1 LLPGDFKAPKRSKR
15 NVFLFAS
22 IGMVGLGGLVLTM
35 AIGVF
40 VFTAWMGLPL
50 DAFGLN
56 EGPDQPIAFPHT
68 VHVQDLGMDCT
79 FCHRTVTTE
88 AVASIPSE
96 GLCLTCH
103 RVIGDDLPGV
113 ELLRELGSNDE
124 PINWIRVHRV
134 PDHVKFVHEAHIR
147 AFSGT
152 KTVVEIVDPIDRATQ
167 LGIEEA
173 RAVKSGATLGETLE
187 IAPSGTCIIC
197 HGDVGSMVKVSQVR
211 ALKMGDCLDC
221 HRQNSAPT
229 DCTTCHY

>member
-1 LLPGDFKAPKRSKR
+1 
-15 NVFLFAS
+15 
-22 IGMVGLGGLVLTM
+22 MVGLGGLVVTLV
-35 AIGVF
+35 IGAF
-40 VFTAWMGLPL
+40 VFSAWMGLPL

-56 EGPDQPIAFPHT
+56 EGPGQPIAFPHT
-68 VHVQDLGMDCT
+68 VHVQDMQIDCT
-79 FCHRTVTTE
+79 FCHRAVTTE

-103 RVIGDDLPGV
+103 KVIGDDLAGV
-113 ELLRELGSNDE
+113 ELLRELGANDE
-124 PINWIRVHRV
+124 PINWVRVHRL

-152 KTVVEIVDPIDRATQ
+152 KTVVEIVDPLDRATQ
-167 LGIEEA
+167 LAIEEA
-173 RAVKSGATLGETLE
+173 RAVKSGATLGQTLE

-197 HGDVGSMVKVSQVR
+197 HGDVGSMVKVNQVR
-211 ALKMGDCLDC
+211 SLKMGDCWDC

>member
-1 LLPGDFKAPKRSKR
+1 MLPGEFKAPERNKR

-22 IGMVGLGGLVLTM
+22 IGIAGLGGLVVTLV
-35 AIGVF
+35 IGAF
-40 VFTAWMGLPL
+40 VMSAWLGLPL

-68 VHVQDLGMDCT
+68 VHVQDLGVDCT
-79 FCHRTVTTE
+79 FCHRTVTTQ

-103 RVIGDDLPGV
+103 IVIGDGLPGV
-113 ELLRELGSNDE
+113 ELLREAASNDE
-124 PINWIRVHRV
+124 PINWVRVHRV

-152 KTVVEIVDPIDRATQ
+152 KTVVEIVDPAARATQ

-173 RAVKSGATLGETLE
+173 KAVSRGISIGDTVDVMA
-187 IAPSGTCIIC
+187 SGTCVIC
-197 HGDVGSMVKVSQVR
+197 HGDVGGMVKVKQVR
-211 ALKMGDCLDC
+211 SLKMGDCIDC

>member
-1 LLPGDFKAPKRSKR
+1 MLPGDFKAPERNKR

-22 IGMVGLGGLVLTM
+22 IGIAGLGGLVFTIALG
-35 AIGVF
+35 AF
-40 VFTAWMGLPL
+40 VISAWFGLPL

-68 VHVQDLGMDCT
+68 VHVQDLGVDCT

-113 ELLRELGSNDE
+113 ELLRQAAEKDE
-124 PINWIRVHRV
+124 PINWVRVHRV

-147 AFSGT
+147 AFSGS
-152 KTVVEIVDPIDRATQ
+152 KTVVDIVDPAARATQ

-173 RAVKSGATLGETLE
+173 RAVSSGTSVGATVEV
-187 IAPSGTCIIC
+187 APSGTCVIC
-197 HGDVGSMVKVSQVR
+197 HGDVGGMVKVKQVR
-211 ALKMGDCLDC
+211 SLKMGDCIDC

>member
-1 LLPGDFKAPKRSKR
+1 MLPGDFKAPERNKR
-15 NVFLFAS
+15 NLFLFAS
-22 IGMVGLGGLVLTM
+22 IGIAGLGGLVVTIV
-35 AIGVF
+35 IGAF
-40 VFTAWMGLPL
+40 VISAWWGLPL

-68 VHVQDLGMDCT
+68 VHVQDLGVDCT

-103 RVIGDDLPGV
+103 KVIGDGLPGV
-113 ELLRELGSNDE
+113 ELLRELAANDE
-124 PINWIRVHRV
+124 PINWVRVHRV

-152 KTVVEIVDPIDRATQ
+152 KTVVEIVDPANRSTQ

-173 RAVKSGATLGETLE
+173 RAVKSGASLGSTLE
-187 IAPSGTCIIC
+187 IAPSGTCVIC
-197 HGDVGSMVKVSQVR
+197 HGDIGGMVKVRQVR
-211 ALKMGDCLDC
+211 SLKMGDCLDC

-229 DCTTCHY
+229 DCTACHY

>member
-1 LLPGDFKAPKRSKR
+1 M
-15 NVFLFAS
+15 AS
-22 IGMVGLGGLVLTM
+22 IGIAGLGGLVVTIV
-35 AIGVF
+35 IGAF
-40 VFTAWMGLPL
+40 VISAWWGLPL

-68 VHVQDLGMDCT
+68 VHVQDLGVDCT

-103 RVIGDDLPGV
+103 KVIGDGLPGV
-113 ELLRELGSNDE
+113 ELLRELAANDE
-124 PINWIRVHRV
+124 PINWVRVHRV

-152 KTVVEIVDPIDRATQ
+152 KTVVEIVDPANRSTQ

-173 RAVKSGATLGETLE
+173 RAVKSGASLGSTLE
-187 IAPSGTCIIC
+187 IAPSGTCVIC
-197 HGDVGSMVKVSQVR
+197 HGDIGGMVKVRQVR
-211 ALKMGDCLDC
+211 SLKMGDCLDC

>member
-1 LLPGDFKAPKRSKR
+1 LLPGDFKAPERNKR

-22 IGMVGLGGLVLTM
+22 IGIAGLGGLVVTLV
-35 AIGVF
+35 IGAF
-40 VFTAWMGLPL
+40 VMSAWLGLPL

-68 VHVQDLGMDCT
+68 VHVQDLGVDCT

-103 RVIGDDLPGV
+103 KVIGDGLPGV
-113 ELLRELGSNDE
+113 ELLRELAANDE
-124 PINWIRVHRV
+124 PINWVRVHRV

-152 KTVVEIVDPIDRATQ
+152 KTVVEIVDPAARATQ

-173 RAVKSGATLGETLE
+173 RAVSSGISIGATVEV
-187 IAPSGTCIIC
+187 APSGTCVIC
-197 HGDVGSMVKVSQVR
+197 HGDIGGMVKVKQVR
-211 ALKMGDCLDC
+211 SLKMGDCIDC

-229 DCTTCHY
+229 DCTTCHF

>member
-1 LLPGDFKAPKRSKR
+1 MLPGDFKAPERNKR
-15 NVFLFAS
+15 NVFLFAF
-22 IGMVGLGGLVLTM
+22 IGIAGLGGLVVTIV
-35 AIGVF
+35 IGAF
-40 VFTAWMGLPL
+40 VMSAWLGLPL

-68 VHVQDLGMDCT
+68 VHVQDLGVDCT

-103 RVIGDDLPGV
+103 RVIGDGLPGV
-113 ELLRELGSNDE
+113 ELLRELAANDE
-124 PINWIRVHRV
+124 PINWVRVHRV

-152 KTVVEIVDPIDRATQ
+152 KTVVEIVDPANRATQ

-173 RAVKSGATLGETLE
+173 RAVSSGTSVGATVE
-187 IAPSGTCIIC
+187 IAPSGTCVIC
-197 HGDVGSMVKVSQVR
+197 HGDVGGMEKVKQVR
-211 ALKMGDCLDC
+211 SLKMGDCIDC

>member
-1 LLPGDFKAPKRSKR
+1 LLPGDFKAPERNKK
-15 NVFLFAS
+15 NVFIFAS
-22 IGMVGLGGLVLTM
+22 MGVAGLGGLVVTIV
-35 AIGVF
+35 IGAF
-40 VFTAWMGLPL
+40 VLSAWLGLPL

-68 VHVQDLGMDCT
+68 VHVQDLGVDCT

-113 ELLRELGSNDE
+113 ELLRELAANDE
-124 PINWIRVHRV
+124 PINWVRVHRV

-147 AFSGT
+147 AFSGS
-152 KTVVEIVDPIDRATQ
+152 KTVVEIVDPAARATQ
-167 LGIEEA
+167 LGIVEA
-173 RAVKSGATLGETLE
+173 RAVSSGASVGATLEV
-187 IAPSGTCIIC
+187 APSGTCIIC
-197 HGDVGSMVKVSQVR
+197 HGDIGGMVKVKQVR
-211 ALKMGDCLDC
+211 SLKMGDCLQC